1 MILTELSVEN
11 FGVFRGRHVFD
22 LRTGD
27 GQKPIII
34 FGGKNGAGKTTLFEG
49 IKLCL
54 YGPNFRGSRLNRPE
68 YEQYLSSR
76 IHRRFGLAESE
87 GSSVGLE
94 FEHAHQG
101 RSSTYSIRRRWTESS
116 GSVKEVLDV
125 FRNGKPLDD
134 VSEQQAQDF
143 LIDLIPLGLSKL
155 FFFDGEL
162 IQKLAEDQPDNRS
175 LIDAFNSLLGVDVLE
190 HLQTDMRIHLSKKLR
205 ELSSPTQSYETL
217 AEEERALEFDATV
230 LRQSNA
236 QKQSEIDQV
245 MSEIERREHELASEG
260 GGFAD
265 RRLYLKARKTE
276 VQTEITTLEGALRD
290 LAGALLPF
298 AIVPALGQSVKERLL
313 KEEVDENALAAESM
327 IRGSMQTLNT
337 KLMNEDFWRNIPID
351 TELRGIVLKKIVD
364 LLDSILAPTRGE
376 RKFVHRL
383 SPSDRERIIHWI
395 EVSQNW
401 VPAQLRST
409 TTALEEK
416 IREFQ
421 TLEDELS
428 RVPPDEAV
436 SPLIQKLNSLHQ
448 KLGELNHDKGLIDEK
463 LHQLEYRLN
472 EKRRNS
478 GRLLEEQRG
487 LQAMRQGIEL
497 GKQVQQTLAEF
508 AKSLRDERTRVVSER
523 FVEVFNQLMTKR
535 NMISAMKID
544 PATFSTFLFR
554 QNGTSVPKESL
565 SAGEKQL
572 YAIAMLT
579 ALARVSGKP
588 LPFVIDTPLARLDAN
603 HRTNLVAQF
612 FPSASHQVVVFSTD
626 SEIDKSHFAKL
637 KPHIAKA
644 YLLQYED
651 SSESTSV
658 SSGYFWENILE
669 VAA

>member
-11 FGVFRGRHVFD
+11 FGVFRGRHIFD

-27 GQKPIII
+27 DQRPIII

-54 YGPNFRGSRLNRPE
+54 YGPNFRGSRLTRPE

-87 GSSVGLE
+87 GSAVGLE

-101 RSSTYSIRRRWTESS
+101 RSSIYSVRRRWTESS

-162 IQKLAEDQPDNRS
+162 IQKLAEDQPDNRN
-175 LIDAFNSLLGVDVLE
+175 LIDAFNSLLGVDIVE

-217 AEEERALEFDATV
+217 AEEGRVLELDASV

-260 GGFAD
+260 GGFSD

-290 LAGALLPF
+290 LAGSLLPF
-298 AIVPALGQSVKERLL
+298 AIAPALGRSVKERLL
-313 KEEVDENALAAESM
+313 KEEADENASAAESM
-327 IRGSMQTLNT
+327 IGASIETLNR
-337 KLMNEDFWRNIPID
+337 KLTNEDFWRNIPID
-351 TELRGIVLKKIVD
+351 TELRGIILKKIVD
-364 LLDSILAPTRGE
+364 LLDSILAPTGGE
-376 RKFVHRL
+376 RIFVHRL
-383 SPSDRERIIHWI
+383 SPSDRDRIVHWI

-409 TTALEEK
+409 TTGFEEK
-416 IREFQ
+416 VREFQ
-421 TLEDELS
+421 SLEDELS

-448 KLGELNHDKGLIDEK
+448 KLGELNHEMGLIDEK

-472 EKRRNS
+472 ENRRNS

-508 AKSLRDERTRVVSER
+508 AKLLRDERTRVVSER
-523 FVEVFNQLMTKR
+523 FVEVFNQLMTKS
-535 NMISAMKID
+535 NLISAMKID
-544 PATFSTFLFR
+544 PATFSTTLFR
-554 QNGTSVPKESL
+554 RNGTSVPKESL

-637 KPHIAKA
+637 KPYIAKA

-651 SSESTSV
+651 SESTSV

-669 VAA
+669 LAA